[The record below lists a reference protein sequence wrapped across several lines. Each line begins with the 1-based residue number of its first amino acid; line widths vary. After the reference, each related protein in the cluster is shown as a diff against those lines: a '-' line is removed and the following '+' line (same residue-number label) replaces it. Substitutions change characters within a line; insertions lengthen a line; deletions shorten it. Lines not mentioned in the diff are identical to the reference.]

1 MRDSN
6 SSGGLHVIFAIFLG
20 LMVTAFVGVG
30 VYTFLP
36 APWDAVQQRLTELT
50 REEQLLGS
58 ERSPDA
64 LTADERDALE
74 AARAERYRIE
84 DERRIAQ
91 RRWMQTTSIVLVV
104 VATLVMA
111 LSLTRPVR
119 LPVISNGLL
128 LSGVFTM
135 LYGVGW
141 IVASE
146 SSTLRFL
153 VLTAALAVTLA
164 MGYLRFVR
172 GAAPAAVP
180 AMPGQLGDAD
190 LAVLLERLDRLE
202 ARLADAG
209 RALRDDPR

>member
-6 SSGGLHVIFAIFLG
+6 TGGGLPVIFAVFLG

-36 APWDAVQQRLTELT
+36 APWDAVQQQLTELT
-50 REEQLLGS
+50 REEQRLGS
-58 ERSPDA
+58 ARAPDA
-64 LTADERDALE
+64 LTADERQALE
-74 AARAERYRIE
+74 TVRAERYRIE

-153 VLTAALAVTLA
+153 VLTAALAVTLT

-172 GAAPAAVP
+172 GAAPVAVS
-180 AMPGQLGDAD
+180 AMPARPGDAD
-190 LAVLLERLDRLE
+190 LAVLLQRVDRLE

-209 RALRDDPR
+209 RALRDEPR